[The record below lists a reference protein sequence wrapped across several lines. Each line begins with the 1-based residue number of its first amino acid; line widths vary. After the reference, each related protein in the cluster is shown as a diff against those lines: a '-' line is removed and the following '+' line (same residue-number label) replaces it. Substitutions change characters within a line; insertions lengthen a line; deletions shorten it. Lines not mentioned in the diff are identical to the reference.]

1 MAGLRFIWPLIKTT
15 SRWWGSCWGPA
26 ASWTFRMTWVL
37 KLLEKSLWAVITTD
51 LKSYTIFL
59 TQLLVRFITGDF
71 TWICFIF
78 PVPCK
83 DKTDRWRECF
93 VNVSYFLSFISFF
106 FSLPN
111 IVVLFMI
118 QKLTLPRRGRIE
130 HCLFSLY
137 SKSMT
142 LFCVLCFAW
151 PLASVAG
158 CGLYTLCGETLC

>member
-106 FSLPN
+106 FFLSPILLYCSWFRNSPCLVEAGSN
-111 IVVLFMI
+111 IACFRCI
-118 QKLTLPRRGRIE
+118 QRAWP
-130 HCLFSLY
+130 
-137 SKSMT
+137 
-142 LFCVLCFAW
+142 CFAFCALHG
-151 PLASVAG
+151 P
-158 CGLYTLCGETLC
+158 